1 MKNKVLV
8 ELIVPEIDRKFN
20 LFIPVNKK
28 VGNIIVLL
36 NKSVT
41 DLTNG
46 LYNGTSTTS
55 IYDRLTGKKYNID
68 DIVRNTDIRNGST
81 LILI

>member
-1 MKNKVLV
+1 MKNKVLI
-8 ELIVPEIDRKFN
+8 ELIVPEVDQKFN

-36 NKSVT
+36 NKSVA

-46 LYNGTSTTS
+46 LYNGTSATG
-55 IYDRLTGKKYNID
+55 IYDRTTGKKYNIN
-68 DIVRNTDIRNGST
+68 DIVRNTDIRNGSS